1 MCFYRNIGVNYRGD
15 KLVDGRGRLPSASPG
30 AGRSAVFRD
39 ERLQYIQ
46 LFSNLILGP
55 TLIQEPPQL
64 GDLVIA
70 GLVTEQC
77 ELAVRSATSGFGSGL
92 LARQERE
99 FLSPRAREEQ
109 ILWFVTSQ
117 GFLRGIASSD
127 VQKGVRMPLR

>member
-1 MCFYRNIGVNYRGD
+1 MCFYRNIGANYRGD
-15 KLVDGRGRLPSASPG
+15 KLVDRGRPLAASLAG

-77 ELAVRSATSGFGSGL
+77 ELRSRQSDCSMNEEMMWTDYPRRAKRTSLFAIREREL
-92 LARQERE
+92 LAAQDYA
-99 FLSPRAREEQ
+99 PAR
-109 ILWFVTSQ
+109 SR
-117 GFLRGIASSD
+117 RGL
-127 VQKGVRMPLR
+127 G